1 MQSRVQPYGQTC
13 GLKRSREKSNDYC
26 DIEFVSREDAQD
38 AIQNCTIDKIDFKWA
53 PEDIYKKKAKGP
65 AIASFQ
71 SPGFDY
77 DIYSQEPSLP
87 LPSNNPNIT
96 KWVLPPKLDPADAQ
110 EPAKYYAPRRTQ
122 PPAGPSPHPP
132 FKNEEDWPGLP
143 TYDIPSE
150 YNIP

>member
-77 DIYSQEPSLP
+77 DIYSQE
-87 LPSNNPNIT
+87 
-96 KWVLPPKLDPADAQ
+96 V
-110 EPAKYYAPRRTQ
+110 TQ
-122 PPAGPSPHPP
+122 LH
-132 FKNEEDWPGLP
+132 K
-143 TYDIPSE
+143 DIFFGEMAICNGE
-150 YNIP
+150 YSSISVEGML